1 MPLLLSSTV
10 LGLTASRKTALS
22 FSAFVVFAAA
32 FLQVFRSSICAHVH
46 ELRLECKT
54 CITGVTWVKVDI

>member
-32 FLQVFRSSICAHVH
+32 FLQV
-46 ELRLECKT
+46 LRDPPYARMYT
-54 CITGVTWVKVDI
+54 N